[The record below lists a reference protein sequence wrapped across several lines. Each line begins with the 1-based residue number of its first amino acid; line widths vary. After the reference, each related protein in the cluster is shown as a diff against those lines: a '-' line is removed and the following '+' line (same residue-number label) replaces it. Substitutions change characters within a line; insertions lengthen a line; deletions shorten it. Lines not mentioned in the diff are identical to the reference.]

1 MEQELLE
8 KFRTW
13 FDDYVTGF
21 YSEDEYVNTNLKMKQ
36 LHSRRTCSVTR
47 ELVDQLELDTNQKRI
62 AETIALFH
70 DIGRF
75 EQFIRYGTY
84 NDARSVNH
92 CQLGLRVLRET
103 NVLAPV
109 DRAEREV
116 IEKAIEY
123 HGRKELP
130 SDLDDQCLL
139 FSKVIRDADK
149 VDVLYVITEYHKQ
162 YLEIVTR
169 RPWPVTRAT
178 SDERRATRVL
188 QSLLLELP
196 DEPKYS
202 PKIVDA
208 LLHGRRIDHK
218 ELRTMNDMRLLLI
231 GWVYDVNFAATL
243 KQIRERGF
251 LDVLFDFLPRTCDIE
266 SVRRIISHY
275 IDSRITAGEKQNP

>member
-1 MEQELLE
+1 
-8 KFRTW
+8 
-13 FDDYVTGF
+13 VT
-21 YSEDEYVNTNLKMKQ
+21 L
-36 LHSRRTCSVTR
+36 
-47 ELVDQLELDTNQKRI
+47 ELVDELELDANQKRI

-75 EQFIRYGTY
+75 EQFVRYGTY

-92 CQLGLRVLRET
+92 CQLGLQVLRET

-109 DRAEREV
+109 DKAEREV

-149 VDVLYVITEYHKQ
+149 VDVLYIITEYHRH
-162 YLEIVTR
+162 YR
-169 RPWPVTRAT
+169 DYRG
-178 SDERRATRVL
+178 DFML
-188 QSLLLELP
+188 QTLLLELP
-196 DEPKYS
+196 DEPGYS
-202 PKIVDA
+202 PEIVDG

-266 SVRRIISHY
+266 RVRRTISRY
-275 IDSRITAGEKQNP
+275 VDSRITAGQNQ

>member
-21 YSEDEYVNTNLKMKQ
+21 FSEDEYVNSNLKMKQ
-36 LHSRRTCSVTR
+36 LHSRRTCSVTL
-47 ELVDQLELDTNQKRI
+47 ELVDELELDANQKRI

-75 EQFIRYGTY
+75 EQFVRYATY

-92 CQLGLRVLRET
+92 CQLGLQVLRDT

-109 DRAEREV
+109 DKAEREV

-149 VDVLYVITEYHKQ
+149 VDVLYVITEYHKH
-162 YLEIVTR
+162 YR
-169 RPWPVTRAT
+169 DCRG
-178 SDERRATRVL
+178 DFML
-188 QSLLLELP
+188 QTLLLELP
-196 DEPKYS
+196 DEPEYS
-202 PKIVDA
+202 PEIVDG

-251 LDVLFDFLPRTCDIE
+251 LDVLFDFLPKTCDIE
-266 SVRRIISHY
+266 RVRRTISRY
-275 IDSRITAGEKQNP
+275 VDSRITAGQNQ

>member
-21 YSEDEYVNTNLKMKQ
+21 FSEDEYVNSNLKMKQ
-36 LHSRRTCSVTR
+36 LHSRRTCSVTL
-47 ELVDQLELDTNQKRI
+47 ELADQLELDANQKRI

-75 EQFIRYGTY
+75 EQFVRYATY

-92 CQLGLRVLRET
+92 CQLGLQALRET
-103 NVLAPV
+103 NVLAPL
-109 DRAEREV
+109 DRTEREV

-149 VDVLYVITEYHKQ
+149 VDVLYIITEYHRH
-162 YLEIVTR
+162 YR
-169 RPWPVTRAT
+169 DYRG
-178 SDERRATRVL
+178 DFML
-188 QSLLLELP
+188 QTLLLELP
-196 DEPKYS
+196 DEPGYS
-202 PKIVDA
+202 PEIVDG

-218 ELRTMNDMRLLLI
+218 ELRTMNDMRLLRMA
-231 GWVYDVNFAATL
+231 VA
-243 KQIRERGF
+243 
-251 LDVLFDFLPRTCDIE
+251 
-266 SVRRIISHY
+266 
-275 IDSRITAGEKQNP
+275 

>member
-21 YSEDEYVNTNLKMKQ
+21 FSEDEYVNSNLKMKQ

-47 ELVDQLELDTNQKRI
+47 ELVDELELDANQKRI

-75 EQFIRYGTY
+75 EQFVRYKTY

-92 CQLGLRVLRET
+92 CQLGLQVLRET
-103 NVLAPV
+103 NVLAPL
-109 DRAEREV
+109 DRAEREF

-149 VDVLYVITEYHKQ
+149 VDVLYIITEYHRH
-162 YLEIVTR
+162 YRDCRGDFMLET
-169 RPWPVTRAT
+169 
-178 SDERRATRVL
+178 
-188 QSLLLELP
+188 LLLELP
-196 DEPKYS
+196 DEPEYS
-202 PKIVDA
+202 PRIVA
-208 LLHGRRIDHK
+208 GLLNGRRIDHK

-243 KQIRERGF
+243 KQIREHGF
-251 LDVLFDFLPRTCDIE
+251 LDVLFDFLPKTCDIE
-266 SVRRIISHY
+266 SVRRIISRY
-275 IDSRITAGEKQNP
+275 VDSRITAG

>member
-1 MEQELLE
+1 MEQEQLQ

-21 YSEDEYVNTNLKMKQ
+21 FGEDEHVNTNLKMKQ

-47 ELVDQLELDTNQKRI
+47 ALVDELELDANQRRI

-75 EQFIRYGTY
+75 EQFVRYGTY

-92 CQLGLRVLRET
+92 CQLGLAVLRET
-103 NVLAPV
+103 NVLAPL
-109 DRAEREV
+109 DRAEREI

-130 SDLDDQCLL
+130 SDLDDECLL
-139 FSKVIRDADK
+139 LSKVIRDVDK
-149 VDVLYVITEYHKQ
+149 VDVLYVITECHKQ
-162 YLEIVTR
+162 YHDCPRGGLLR
-169 RPWPVTRAT
+169 
-178 SDERRATRVL
+178 
-188 QSLLLELP
+188 SLLLELP
-196 DEPKYS
+196 DEPAYS
-202 PKIVDA
+202 ANIVDA

-243 KQIRERGF
+243 KQIREHGF
-251 LDVLFDFLPRTCDIE
+251 LDVLLDFLPRTCDIE
-266 SVRRIISHY
+266 RVRRTISCY
-275 IDSRITAGEKQNP
+275 VNSRITADQNQ